1 MRPAPLHLHSVH
13 AFLVLTFCVHGM
25 QYTWCQ
31 ALLEVRGQTGIVAL
45 ASCGGVAFGVAGL
58 TMFVGMFSCC
68 CCTID
73 TKPIKIEPKKEKVLN
88 DARVHV
94 CDAWLM

>member
-1 MRPAPLHLHSVH
+1 
-13 AFLVLTFCVHGM
+13 M

-31 ALLEVRGQTGIVAL
+31 ALLEVRDNNGIVAI
-45 ASCGGVAFGVAGL
+45 ASCCGVAFGVAGL

-73 TKPIKIEPKKEKVLN
+73 TKPVKIDPKKAKVLN
-88 DARVHV
+88 DARAHV
-94 CDAWLM
+94 CVPQDMFDVDSCLCAPMYVDVDS